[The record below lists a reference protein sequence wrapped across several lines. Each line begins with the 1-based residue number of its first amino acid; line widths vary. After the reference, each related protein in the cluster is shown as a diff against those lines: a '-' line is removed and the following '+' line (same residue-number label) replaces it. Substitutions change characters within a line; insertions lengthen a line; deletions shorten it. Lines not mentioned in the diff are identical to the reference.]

1 MQIKSIDYSHLPFSD
16 LYKTYVSDYSKVDRF
31 YNGNPL
37 NEDEISGFYKKNVA
51 VTDRVETV
59 KLLKDFNNGF
69 DLDPLA
75 QKNIERLADEKAQ
88 TVVTG
93 QQLGIYGGPLFTV
106 YKALTAIVFARRM
119 EKKTGNPVIPVFWL
133 ADEDHD
139 YEEIASVRFP
149 NRDTIHSIK
158 LDAFNEKNH
167 AVSELVIP
175 DRFTDFRNEVKEKLR
190 ETDFSESLW
199 DLLDECYRPGVTFRV
214 AFGKLISQ
222 LFSKHGMILAG
233 SHDKNIK
240 RYLLQ
245 QLQSSVENASE
256 IGEALERQ
264 SGKLADVYHQQAQ
277 TDSSLLFMHS
287 GEGRVRISFEDGI
300 WKYGDR
306 EEWPSVELKKMIEK
320 NPERFSP
327 NVFLRPVLQDALL
340 PNRAYVAGPG
350 ELAYYG
356 QMKTLY
362 PIFNLEMPFIIPRM
376 SATLIE
382 SSISRIMDDLP
393 FDFTDYNKRI
403 EDLES
408 DYVDRTNTMDVNEY
422 FKQWKKDVDELSEN
436 KTKAIQNIDQTLKGA
451 AEKANSSYYHA
462 LDGLKGKVFRAIK
475 QQNDIQIKRIRKIHT
490 HLFPEQELQERKFSF
505 IYYMNKYGVDIWDSV
520 LTKIDEETFDTHK
533 LINI

>member
-1 MQIKSIDYSHLPFSD
+1 LQIKSIDYSHLPFSD
-16 LYKTYVSDYSKVDRF
+16 LFRSYVTDYSKVERF

-37 NEDEISGFYKKNVA
+37 NEDEISGHYKKNIPIPN
-51 VTDRVETV
+51 RNEIV
-59 KLLKDFNNGF
+59 KLLKDFNKEF
-69 DLDPLA
+69 DLDSPA
-75 QKNIERLADEKAQ
+75 QKNIERLADNKAQ

-93 QQLGIYGGPLFTV
+93 QQLGMYGGPLFTV
-106 YKALTAIVFARRM
+106 YKALTAIVFAKRL
-119 EKKTGNPVIPVFWL
+119 EKMTGNPVVPVFWL

-139 YEEIASVRFP
+139 YEEIARVQFP

-158 LDAFNEKNH
+158 LDAFNEKDL

-175 DRFTDFRNEVKEKLR
+175 DRFMDFRNKVKENLR
-190 ETDFSESLW
+190 ETDFSDLLW

-214 AFGKLISQ
+214 AFGKLISR

-245 QLQSSVENASE
+245 QLQSSVKNASE
-256 IGEALERQ
+256 IGEALENQ
-264 SGKLADVYHQQAQ
+264 SRKLAGLYHQQAK
-277 TDSSLLFMHS
+277 TDASLLFIHND
-287 GEGRVRISFEDGI
+287 EGRIRISFDDGI
-300 WKYGDR
+300 WKYGDKDEWSS
-306 EEWPSVELKKMIEK
+306 EELIKTIEK

-327 NVFLRPVLQDALL
+327 NVFFRPILQDVLL
-340 PNRAYVAGPG
+340 PNKAYVAGPG

-356 QMKTLY
+356 QMKTIY
-362 PIFNLEMPFIIPRM
+362 PLFNLEMPFIIPRM
-376 SATLIE
+376 SATLVE

-393 FDFTDYNKRI
+393 FDFTAYNKRV

-422 FKQWKKDVDELSEN
+422 FNQWKKEVNELSEN
-436 KTKAIQNIDQTLKGA
+436 KTEAIQDIDQTLKGA
-451 AEKANSSYYHA
+451 AEKATSSYYHA

-490 HLFPEQELQERKFSF
+490 HLFPEQELQERQFSF
-505 IYYMNKYGVDIWDSV
+505 IYYMNKYGVDIWDTV
-520 LTKIDEETFDTHK
+520 LNMIEEETFDTHK